1 MTKQRLMVMCVMVM
15 AIFTLSFSHAVAASS
30 RHAVLMYDVNTNRVL
45 HQENGYAQRYP
56 ASLTK
61 MMTLY
66 MLFDALRRGKVS
78 MNTRMV
84 ASQFAASQ
92 PQTNVSI
99 RRGETILVSQ
109 AIYALIIRSAND
121 IAVVVAEHLG
131 GSQANFALMMNRKAR
146 ELGMRNTVFKN
157 PHGLPDARQ
166 HTTAMDMALLGAA
179 LRKHFPQYYE
189 AFKAQSFTF
198 KGVRY
203 TSHNRVLNRLAG
215 VDGIKTGYIN
225 ASGFNLVSS
234 LKRGNINIVAVVMG
248 GTTAAE
254 RDGRMVKLLGQ
265 TYTRLAA
272 QQQKSGGVQVADNV
286 PTPVLKPVASSAT
299 PIIAPATVTP
309 VTVTTAHII
318 PASQRIVVADALPVG
333 QTATVRPTLSVN
345 ITEVTPASNPNS
357 ASITVN
363 MQQAARPTVAAAPAK
378 NTLNYQL
385 ASYGSTYVVPSVVSD
400 YPALPRE
407 WAVQI
412 GVFGD
417 KEGASRALSTLSE
430 KLGSDMGDA
439 VADVEYAQQANRS
452 FHRARFKNLAREDA
466 NAVCRKLQR
475 MHQDC
480 FVMRAN

>member
-1 MTKQRLMVMCVMVM
+1 MNKQRLMMVCM
-15 AIFTLSFSHAVAASS
+15 MVLAICTLNLSHAVAASS
-30 RHAVLMYDVNTNRVL
+30 RHAVLIYDVNTNRVL
-45 HQENGYAQRYP
+45 HQENGYAQRFP

-66 MLFDALRRGKVS
+66 MLFDALRSGKVT
-78 MNTRMV
+78 MNTRMT

-99 RRGETILVSQ
+99 RRGETITVSQ
-109 AIYALIIRSAND
+109 AINALVIRSAND

-131 GSQANFALMMNRKAR
+131 GSQANFASMMNRKAR

-166 HTTAMDMALLGAA
+166 HTTAMDMALLGSS
-179 LRKHFPQYYE
+179 LRKHFPQYYN

-272 QQQKSGGVQVADNV
+272 EQQKTGAVQVADSV
-286 PTPVLKPVASSAT
+286 PTPVLKPIANVA
-299 PIIAPATVTP
+299 PITTAQ
-309 VTVTTAHII
+309 VTTTQIT
-318 PASQRIVVADALPVG
+318 PASQKIVVADALPINNVVNHA
-333 QTATVRPTLSVN
+333 TASPSLKVSISDATS
-345 ITEVTPASNPNS
+345 ASKPNS

-363 MQQAARPTVAAAPAK
+363 MQPATAKPAVAKLPAK

-385 ASYGSTYVVPSVVSD
+385 ASYGDSYPVPSVVAD
-400 YPALPRE
+400 YPAIPRD

-417 KEGASRALSTLSE
+417 KEGASRALSTLSA
-430 KLGSDMGDA
+430 KLNSDLSNA
-439 VADVEYAQQANRS
+439 VANVEYTQQASHS
-452 FHRARFKNLAREDA
+452 FHRARFTNLAREDA
-466 NAVCRKLQR
+466 NAICRKLQR

-480 FVMRAN
+480 FVTRVN